1 MAPQRCGKI
10 VSLSFE
16 RWRAMVAASNREAVW
31 PKLEHGE
38 GDLQCLLNNLD
49 SSHGGGGPP

>member
-1 MAPQRCGKI
+1 
-10 VSLSFE
+10 
-16 RWRAMVAASNREAVW
+16 MVAASNREAVW